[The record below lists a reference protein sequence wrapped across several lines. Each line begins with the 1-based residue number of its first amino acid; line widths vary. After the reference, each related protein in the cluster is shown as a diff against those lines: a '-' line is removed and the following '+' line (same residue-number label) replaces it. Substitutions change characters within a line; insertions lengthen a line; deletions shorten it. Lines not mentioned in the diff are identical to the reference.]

1 MKTPSR
7 DSIWMMFF
15 AALLVAGLF
24 PFIVLSFYALPSL
37 EDYAESIIPEIW
49 WHVKYLYLTYDGRYF
64 VSLLFAAVNPLKH
77 GSFLGYQ
84 LIPIVLILLLFA
96 ATFAFFRNCVTN
108 LGTGSIFA
116 LSAVAMLTFIDLNP
130 NIPYSFYYMI
140 SSYIYMLPCI
150 MFMLLLV
157 VCKKLLTSS
166 SAIGSLGYTLVA
178 VLLIAAISGSNELL
192 LPPLLALTALLV
204 FLNQRYRL
212 GKGNELGVITLS
224 FLCALFV
231 VLTSP
236 GVHDFIGDER
246 SDVSSLR
253 YNWEA
258 ATKSMRFSRHHM
270 MNWLTGSPVLYIA
283 TLVQVL
289 VLLADKRMHMNSWFG
304 ALGYRRIVA
313 FAALGLVGTMLVA
326 VPYCWASGDKAT
338 HTYSQIFVVTEMFF
352 LMLWFAMVHELTVKL
367 HSRLRLSQSKT
378 GPALAL
384 AAVLMAV
391 SLLASTSGNVHT
403 AYRDLLSGEAAGYY
417 AEVSD
422 HIHRSRNSTEFADST
437 GILQLCEL
445 KHRPRTIFSGIY
457 FNPEDEG
464 FHLQYRRYY
473 NIERLEI
480 TECE

>member
-1 MKTPSR
+1 
-7 DSIWMMFF
+7 MMLF

-24 PFIVLSFYALPSL
+24 PFIVLSFYTLPGL
-37 EDYAESIIPEIW
+37 EDYAESIIPEVW

-64 VSLLFAAVNPLKH
+64 VSFLFAAANPLKYD
-77 GSFLGYQ
+77 SYLGYQ
-84 LIPIVLILLLFA
+84 LIPIVLIILLFA
-96 ATFAFFRNCVTN
+96 ATFALFRSYVTN
-108 LGTGSIFA
+108 LGTGSVFA
-116 LSAVAMLTFIDLNP
+116 LSVVVMLTFIDLNP

-166 SAIGSLGYTLVA
+166 SAYGSLGYTLVA
-178 VLLIAAISGSNELL
+178 VLLIVAISGSNELL
-192 LPPLLALTALLV
+192 LPPVLVVTALLA
-204 FLNQRYRL
+204 FLNHRYRL
-212 GKGNELGVITLS
+212 GKGGEVGVIALS

-231 VLTSP
+231 VFTSP

-246 SDVSSLR
+246 GDVSSLR

-258 ATKSMRFSRHHM
+258 VTKSVRFSGHHM

-283 TLVQVL
+283 TLVHVL
-289 VLLADKRMHMNSWFG
+289 VLLTDRRTLGSSRFG
-304 ALGYRRIVA
+304 ALGYRPIFA
-313 FAALGLVGTMLVA
+313 FAALGLVGTVLVA

-338 HTYSQIFVVTEMFF
+338 HTYSQVFVVTEMFF
-352 LMLWFAMVHELTVKL
+352 LMLWFATVHVLTIKL
-367 HSRLRLSQSKT
+367 HSRLRMTESKT
-378 GPALAL
+378 GAALAL
-384 AAVLMAV
+384 ATVLMAV
-391 SLLASTSGNVHT
+391 SLLVNPSGNVHS
-403 AYRDLLSGEAAGYY
+403 AYRDLLSGEAAGYL

-422 HIHRSRNSTEFADST
+422 HIHRSRNSAEFADST
-437 GILQLCEL
+437 GMLQLCEL

-457 FNPEDEG
+457 FKREDEG

-480 TECE
+480 SECE